1 MINKWMEDLI
11 REQEIKQSYNE
22 KIIKLKRKI
31 AQEIIFNGKDISD
44 SDYWIVYETILGDGK
59 KYKCE
64 ISIDISKYNEE
75 LEGNYKWEGIA

>member
-44 SDYWIVYETILGDGK
+44 SDYWIVYETILDDGK